1 MTLTAEVQY
10 TDEEAAQAILGKLE
24 FESASDYQAA
34 IMAAKERFILISGG
48 GRSGKSFIVVKKFW
62 KKYITD
68 FRDHPEDG
76 TGQRGSDPMRYWL
89 IGESYGETE
98 KEFQYLADDLLSIFK
113 KSEVTVS
120 KRVDPG
126 QIVVKLGQDDVP
138 HMIIE
143 TKSAQDVRK
152 MSKDGPHGIIMCEA
166 GQQDFVVLERAQ
178 ERLLEKDGWLMMPGT
193 MEDSDGWFPTLIEQW
208 EFGQDNRRSYRMPT
222 YANRVLFPG
231 GVDDPKIVQ
240 FRRDSSDELFM
251 ERIEGRPVPPKG
263 LVFQHFN
270 PAVHI
275 KSVKGDPAEI
285 IYLWVDPGYSGSY
298 YAVEIA
304 NVIDGQVRIFDEL
317 YVKGKITEEVCDIL
331 MERWWW
337 KDSENKDT
345 PKRLVP
351 DIAVTQHQGMEPMAQ
366 VWLAKTGL
374 VAITKKVPIAA
385 GTHRVK
391 WLLKTDEETLKPR
404 LLIDPSCVG
413 ILSEFGFGVNPDT
426 NRKQPYKWDTDRQG
440 NVQGKVPKDANN
452 DAIKALTYGIV
463 DRFGYVV
470 DLSRPHIP
478 VKTRRLRWR
487 TQSELLDTYVRRTPM

>member
-1 MTLTAEVQY
+1 MTTLTSEGQY
-10 TDEEAAQAILGKLE
+10 TDEEAAQAILSQLE
-24 FESASDYQAA
+24 FQSASDYQAA

-62 KKYITD
+62 KKYVVD
-68 FRDHPEDG
+68 MRDHPEDG

-98 KEFQYLADDLLSIFK
+98 KEFQYLVDDLYAIFK
-113 KSEVTVS
+113 NNEVDES

-126 QIVVKLGQDDVP
+126 QIVVTISGDEKP
-138 HMIIE
+138 HLIIE

-222 YANRVLFPG
+222 YANKVLFPG

-240 FRRDSSDELFM
+240 FRKDSSDDLFM

-263 LVFQHFN
+263 LVFPTFR
-270 PAVHI
+270 PDVHI
-275 KSVKGDPAEI
+275 KAVQGDPTEI
-285 IYLWVDPGYSGSY
+285 VYLWVDPGYSGSY
-298 YAVEIA
+298 YAVLAA
-304 NVIDGQVRIFDEL
+304 NVINGQARIFDEI
-317 YVKGKITEEVCDIL
+317 YVKGKITEEICDIVVD
-331 MERWWW
+331 RWWW
-337 KDSENKDT
+337 KGG
-345 PKRLVP
+345 PRRLVP

-366 VWLAKTGL
+366 VWLEKTGL
-374 VAITKKVPIAA
+374 VAFTNKVPIPA
-385 GTHRVK
+385 GIERVK
-391 WLLKTDEETLKPR
+391 SMLKMDEETLKPK

-440 NVQGKVPKDANN
+440 NKVGKVPKDANN
-452 DAIKALTYGIV
+452 DAIKALTYGFV
-463 DRFGYVV
+463 DRFGYVK
-470 DLSRPHIP
+470 DTLRPHIP
-478 VKTRRLRWR
+478 VKTRRRKK
-487 TQSELLDTYVRRTPM
+487 TPVVV